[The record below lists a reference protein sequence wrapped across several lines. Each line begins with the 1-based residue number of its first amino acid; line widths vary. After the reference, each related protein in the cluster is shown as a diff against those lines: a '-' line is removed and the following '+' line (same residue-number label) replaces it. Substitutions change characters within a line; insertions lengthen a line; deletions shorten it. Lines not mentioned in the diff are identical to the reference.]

1 MLYVNKK
8 KDEKSKSQYVWDKC
22 LIAARN
28 SQKNYPRVQQCLAF
42 LPFSFCMSET
52 KKIHLLLSQTDIIMD
67 PTAGWRCLGKL
78 DSAEISE
85 A

>member
-8 KDEKSKSQYVWDKC
+8 KGWKQQIAC

-28 SQKNYPRVQQCLAF
+28 SQKNYPPVQQCFYPSAF
-42 LPFSFCMSET
+42 VWMKT